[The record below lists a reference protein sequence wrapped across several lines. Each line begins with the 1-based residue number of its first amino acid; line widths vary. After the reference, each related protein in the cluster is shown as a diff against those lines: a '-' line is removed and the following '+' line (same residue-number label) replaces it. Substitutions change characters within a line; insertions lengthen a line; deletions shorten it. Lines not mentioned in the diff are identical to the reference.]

1 MRNNYQQIFTKL
13 SMFSSMHN
21 LFVWKN
27 RGCVRMSSM
36 QRDNL
41 WGKNPG
47 CKVTVANERASPT
60 LYLNVVAELRQ
71 WITRFRATRIQ
82 IAWQFVWESEGT
94 VFRWYTVVV
103 LRL

>member
-1 MRNNYQQIFTKL
+1 
-13 SMFSSMHN
+13 
-21 LFVWKN
+21 
-27 RGCVRMSSM
+27 MSSM

-71 WITRFRATRIQ
+71 
-82 IAWQFVWESEGT
+82 
-94 VFRWYTVVV
+94 
-103 LRL
+103 